1 MYQQAS
7 VLAFSHPS
15 VANRQNLLRQNLLR
29 NLLRKLLGTF
39 SPGVSDA
46 NEWHGRLLRLK
57 NCSDLLK
64 GFLKEDLLRL
74 AHARVEKDG
83 IARVSG

>member
-15 VANRQNLLRQNLLR
+15 VANRQNLLRNLLR
-29 NLLRKLLGTF
+29 NILGTF

-57 NCSDLLK
+57 NCSDLHK

-74 AHARVEKDG
+74 AQTCSRACRERRR
-83 IARVSG
+83 ARVSV

>member
-15 VANRQNLLRQNLLR
+15 VANRQNLLRNLLR
-29 NLLRKLLGTF
+29 NILGTF